1 MSLNKFEY
9 DDNIILLTF
18 RGKSEWKTVTDS
30 TKQVAGQ
37 LKQSYTIIPIHKK
50 CSCIKTKS

>member
-18 RGKSEWKTVTDS
+18 RRKSEWKTVTDS

-37 LKQSYTIIPIHKK
+37 
-50 CSCIKTKS
+50 